1 MNFRASFCD
10 PFKPDILEM
19 GDIDKKNIL
28 ATFENIPWNQIL
40 EKMAKAKAKE
50 IHFSP
55 SLEIENKDN
64 KNGLSVSALDNGEW
78 YIFYKRPKM
87 LKKFFGLREKM
98 EENYL
103 SSRTG
108 QTENDVRECL
118 KALIEND
125 LAFLEEKIK

>member
-10 PFKPDILEM
+10 PFKPDIVEM
-19 GDIDKKNIL
+19 GDIEKENIL
-28 ATFENIPWNQIL
+28 ETFENIPWNQIL

-50 IHFSP
+50 IYFSP

-64 KNGLSVSALDNGEW
+64 KNGLSVSALDTGEW

-103 SSRTG
+103 SSLTG

-118 KALIEND
+118 KALIENH

>member
-10 PFKPDILEM
+10 PFKPDIVEM
-19 GDIDKKNIL
+19 GDIEKENIL
-28 ATFENIPWNQIL
+28 ETFENIPWNQIL

-50 IHFSP
+50 IYFSP

-64 KNGLSVSALDNGEW
+64 KNGLSVSALDTGEW

-103 SSRTG
+103 SSLTG

>member
-1 MNFRASFCD
+1 
-10 PFKPDILEM
+10 M
-19 GDIDKKNIL
+19 GAIEKENIL

-55 SLEIENKDN
+55 SLEIENKAN
-64 KNGLSVSALDNGEW
+64 KNGLSVSALDTGEW
-78 YIFYKRPKM
+78 YIFYKRPKVI
-87 LKKFFGLREKM
+87 KKFFGLREKM

-103 SSRTG
+103 SNLSG
-108 QTENDVRECL
+108 QTENDVRKCL